1 LHHNYPD
8 NQKLEKM
15 KFLNFK
21 FLATVFIA
29 FISFLSSAQPIDP
42 PADND
47 PPGTPINMQ
56 LIWLAV
62 VGVAFMFY
70 FLKNRKIAN

>member
-1 LHHNYPD
+1 
-8 NQKLEKM
+8 M

-21 FLATVFIA
+21 VLATIFIA
-29 FISFLSSAQPIDP
+29 FISFLSSAQPVDP
-42 PADND
+42 PADD
-47 PPGTPINMQ
+47 DIPAAPINMQ

-62 VGVAFMFY
+62 IGVAFVFY

>member
-1 LHHNYPD
+1 
-8 NQKLEKM
+8 M

-42 PADND
+42 PADPD
-47 PPGTPINMQ
+47 PVAAPINMQ
-56 LIWLAV
+56 LIWLAIA
-62 VGVAFMFY
+62 GVAFVFY
-70 FLKNRKIAN
+70 FLKYKKKLQINL

>member
-1 LHHNYPD
+1 
-8 NQKLEKM
+8 M

-29 FISFLSSAQPIDP
+29 FISFLSNAQPIDP
-42 PADND
+42 PADPD
-47 PPGTPINMQ
+47 PPGAPINMQ

-62 VGVAFMFY
+62 LGVAFVFY
-70 FLKNRKIAN
+70 FLKYRKIAN